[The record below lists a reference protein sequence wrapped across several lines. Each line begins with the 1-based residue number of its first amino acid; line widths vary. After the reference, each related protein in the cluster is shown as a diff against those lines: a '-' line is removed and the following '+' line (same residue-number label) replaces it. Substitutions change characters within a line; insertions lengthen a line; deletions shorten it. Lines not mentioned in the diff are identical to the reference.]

1 MNKDFAWKLFKNTGN
16 LDAYLMMRK
25 YEESEQ
31 NSLEPTAINFLG
43 DENGINK
50 NEGDSNYR
58 K

>member
-50 NEGDSNYR
+50 NEGDSNWCS
-58 K
+58 